1 MEIKPIKSNDDYK
14 AALKEIRS
22 LWSAELNTLEGD
34 KLDVL
39 ITLVEAYENK
49 HYPIDPPEPVEAI
62 KSKMEQKGLR
72 KIDLVHIFGGK
83 NRVTEVLSRKK
94 PLTINMI
101 KNIHNEMGIPYES
114 LIGFKRIPVYQ
125 NTDRIMQDT
134 DRSSGPRRLLCDIVK
149 EAA

>member
-1 MEIKPIKSNDDYK
+1 MQIKPIKSNDDYK
-14 AALKEIRS
+14 AALKEIRT
-22 LWSAELNTLEGD
+22 LWSAEPNTPQGD
-34 KLDVL
+34 KLDIL

-49 HYPIDPPEPVEAI
+49 FYHIDPPEPIEAI

-72 KIDLVHIFGGK
+72 KIDLVHMVGGK

-101 KNIHNEMGIPYES
+101 KNIHSEMGIPLES
-114 LIGFKRIPVYQ
+114 LIGYSRTHVFR

-134 DRSSGPRRLLCDIVK
+134 DRNSGPRRLLCDNVM
-149 EAA
+149 EVA